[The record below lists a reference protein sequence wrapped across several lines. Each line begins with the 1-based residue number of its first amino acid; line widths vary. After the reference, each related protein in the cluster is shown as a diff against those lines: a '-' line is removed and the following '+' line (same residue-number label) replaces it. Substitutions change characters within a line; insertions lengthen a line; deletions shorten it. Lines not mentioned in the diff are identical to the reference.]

1 MDCVICNYFDFK
13 VIPDSNTTLVLSLH
27 HPQAQVREMAV
38 KRLGDL
44 LTEKEVKV
52 ELYKNV
58 IHRSKLTCTCTTF
71 SRLTIHVQYILLINK
86 L

>member
-1 MDCVICNYFDFK
+1 MCNYFDLK

-52 ELYKNV
+52 ELYKIYV
-58 IHRSKLTCTCTTF
+58 CMCSLKCY
-71 SRLTIHVQYILLINK
+71 SLIRTYMK
-86 L
+86 T